1 MEEKEGALG
10 TTGRRKVR
18 LPSPQPPNWLHG
30 QGARKE
36 GTSASSLVQGG
47 PKTRGHF
54 FSNPSR
60 KFDVTSGPKNQDFLL
75 RTAEK
80 N

>member
-1 MEEKEGALG
+1 MRISKYNLFVSVLTPGGAQDFLTPG
-10 TTGRRKVR
+10 
-18 LPSPQPPNWLHG
+18 SI
-30 QGARKE
+30 
-36 GTSASSLVQGG
+36 
-47 PKTRGHF
+47 F

-80 N
+80 RLM